1 MATRRCRCG
10 VWFKYDAMVK
20 DDALECPECGR
31 ILPRGV
37 REVWSAARLGP
48 SLVWLAILGAV
59 VLAAGGLIVALGL
72 LGDGR
77 TVEAVIAILGGV
89 LGGATLVVMGCVVR
103 ALADAVGRLEDR
115 IP

>member
-10 VWFKYDAMVK
+10 VWFEYDAKVN

-31 ILPRGV
+31 ILPRGA

-48 SLVWLAILGAV
+48 SMVWLGILGAI
-59 VLAAGGLIVALGL
+59 VLAAGGLVLALGL
-72 LGDGR
+72 LSDGR
-77 TVEAVIAILGGV
+77 TIGGVLALLGGV
-89 LGGATLVVMGCVVR
+89 IGGALLFVFGCVMR
-103 ALADAVGRLEDR
+103 ALSDAVGRLEDR

>member
-10 VWFKYDAMVK
+10 VWFEYDAKVK

-31 ILPRGV
+31 ILPRGA

-48 SLVWLAILGAV
+48 SLVWLGILGAV
-59 VLAAGGLIVALGL
+59 VIATGGLAIALGL
-72 LGDGR
+72 LSDGR
-77 TVEAVIAILGGV
+77 TLEAVLALLGGV
-89 LGGATLVVMGCVVR
+89 LGGAILVVFCCVVR
-103 ALADAVGRLEDR
+103 GLANAVGRLEDR

>member
-10 VWFKYDAMVK
+10 VWFEYDAMVK

-48 SLVWLAILGAV
+48 SLVWLSILGGV
-59 VLAAGGLIVALGL
+59 VLAGGGLIVALDL

-77 TVEAVIAILGGV
+77 TVEAVISILGGV
-89 LGGATLVVMGCVVR
+89 IGGAILVLLGCVVK
-103 ALADAVGRLEDR
+103 ALSEAVGRLEDR